1 MKMNDKQKE
10 ALLILQ
16 EECAEVIQA
25 ASKVFRFG
33 TESRWPTEE
42 SGTTLEE
49 LQMEVGQVLAM
60 IDILTEQCVLSDTAI
75 NAARHYKK
83 EKLKIW
89 SNIFNKEE
97 S

>member
-1 MKMNDKQKE
+1 MIMNDKEKE

-42 SGTTLEE
+42 SRTTLEE

-75 NAARHYKK
+75 NAARQHKK

-89 SNIFNKEE
+89 SSIY

>member
-1 MKMNDKQKE
+1 MDDKVKE
-10 ALLILQ
+10 ILLITQ
-16 EECAEVIQA
+16 EECAEVTQA
-25 ASKVFRFG
+25 ISKVFRFG
-33 TESRWPTEE
+33 TESRWPLPE

-89 SNIFNKEE
+89 SSIYDTE
-97 S
+97 

>member
-1 MKMNDKQKE
+1 MMNEKQKE

-89 SNIFNKEE
+89 SSIYDAE
-97 S
+97 

>member
-1 MKMNDKQKE
+1 MDKQTKE
-10 ALLILQ
+10 VMDILQ

-89 SNIFNKEE
+89 SSIYDTE
-97 S
+97 

>member
-1 MKMNDKQKE
+1 MNDKQKE

-60 IDILTEQCVLSDTAI
+60 IDILTEQCLLSDSAI
-75 NAARHYKK
+75 NEARQFKK

-89 SNIFNKEE
+89 SSIFNKE
-97 S
+97 

>member
-1 MKMNDKQKE
+1 MMNEKQKE

-42 SGTTLEE
+42 SATTLEE
-49 LQMEVGQVLAM
+49 LQLEVGQVLAM
-60 IDILTEQCVLSDTAI
+60 IDVLTQQCLLSDSAI
-75 NAARHYKK
+75 NEARKYKK

-89 SNIFNKEE
+89 SSIYDTE
-97 S
+97 

>member
-1 MKMNDKQKE
+1 MNDKQKE

-25 ASKVFRFG
+25 VCKISRFG

-89 SNIFNKEE
+89 SSIYDAE
-97 S
+97 

>member
-1 MKMNDKQKE
+1 MIMTNEKIKE
-10 ALLILQ
+10 TLLILQ

-33 TESRWPTEE
+33 EESRWPTEE

-49 LQMEVGQVLAM
+49 LQMEIGQVLAM
-60 IDILTEQCVLSDTAI
+60 IDILVQQGYISDEAV
-75 NAARHYKK
+75 NAARIYKK

-89 SNIFNKEE
+89 SSIFN
-97 S
+97 

>member
-1 MKMNDKQKE
+1 MNDKQKE

-33 TESRWPTEE
+33 VDSKWPNED
-42 SGTTLEE
+42 SASTLEE
-49 LQMEVGQVLAM
+49 LQMEVGQVLCM
-60 IDILTEQCVLSDTAI
+60 IDILTESCLLSDSAI
-75 NAARHYKK
+75 NEARHYKK

-89 SNIFNKEE
+89 SNIYAD
-97 S
+97 

>member
-1 MKMNDKQKE
+1 MMNEKQKE
-10 ALLILQ
+10 AILILQ

-49 LQMEVGQVLAM
+49 LQIEVGQVLAM
-60 IDILTEQCVLSDTAI
+60 IDILTEQCVFSDTAI
-75 NAARHYKK
+75 NAARQYKK

-89 SNIFNKEE
+89 SSIYDAE
-97 S
+97 

>member
-1 MKMNDKQKE
+1 MNEKQKE

-33 TESRWPTEE
+33 TESRWPREE
-42 SGTTLEE
+42 SPTTLEE
-49 LQMEVGQVLAM
+49 LQLEVGQVLAM
-60 IDILTEQCVLSDTAI
+60 IDVLTQQCLLSDSAI
-75 NAARHYKK
+75 NEARKHKI

-89 SNIFNKEE
+89 SSIYDTE
-97 S
+97 

>member
-1 MKMNDKQKE
+1 MNDKQKE

-33 TESRWPTEE
+33 TESRWPKED
-42 SGTTLEE
+42 SATTLEE

-60 IDILTEQCVLSDTAI
+60 IDILTEQCLLSDSSI
-75 NAARHYKK
+75 NAARQYKK

-89 SNIFNKEE
+89 SNIFNEQE
-97 S
+97 N

>member
-1 MKMNDKQKE
+1 MMNEKQKE

-25 ASKVFRFG
+25 ASKIFRFG

-42 SGTTLEE
+42 SRTTLEE

-60 IDILTEQCVLSDTAI
+60 IDILTEQCVLSDSAI
-75 NAARHYKK
+75 NEARHYKK

-89 SNIFNKEE
+89 SSIYDTE
-97 S
+97 

>member
-1 MKMNDKQKE
+1 MNEKQKE

-33 TESRWPTEE
+33 TESRWPLPE

-60 IDILTEQCVLSDTAI
+60 IDILIEQCLISDTAI
-75 NAARHYKK
+75 NAARQYKK

-89 SNIFNKEE
+89 SNIYNE
-97 S
+97 STGTN

>member
-1 MKMNDKQKE
+1 MNDKEKE

-75 NAARHYKK
+75 NAARQYKK

-89 SNIFNKEE
+89 SSIFNE
-97 S
+97 

>member
-1 MKMNDKQKE
+1 MKSKTE
-10 ALLILQ
+10 ETLVILQ

-75 NAARHYKK
+75 NAARHHKK

-89 SNIFNKEE
+89 SSIYDAE
-97 S
+97 

>member
-1 MKMNDKQKE
+1 MNDKEKE

-75 NAARHYKK
+75 NASRQHKK

-89 SNIFNKEE
+89 SSIY

>member
-1 MKMNDKQKE
+1 MMNDKQKE

-25 ASKVFRFG
+25 ACKISRFG

-49 LQMEVGQVLAM
+49 LQMEIGQTLAM
-60 IDILTEQCVLSDTAI
+60 IDILTEQGVLNTEAMD
-75 NAARHYKK
+75 AAREHKK
-83 EKLKIW
+83 IKLKTW
-89 SNIFNKEE
+89 SSIFK
-97 S
+97 